1 MKKRN
6 KILVTIGI
14 LFIFIGCDGKDM
26 AEYVARRAYN
36 KLQNKYDKLQNKYD
50 KLETENIKLKNELA
64 QYKKGFKSMY
74 E

>member
-26 AEYVARRAYN
+26 AEYVARSAYN
-36 KLQNKYDKLQNKYD
+36 ELQNKYD